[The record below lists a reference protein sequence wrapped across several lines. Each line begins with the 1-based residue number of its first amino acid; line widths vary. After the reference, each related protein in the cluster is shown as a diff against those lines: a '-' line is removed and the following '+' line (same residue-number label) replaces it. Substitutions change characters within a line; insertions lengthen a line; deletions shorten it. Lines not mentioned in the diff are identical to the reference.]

1 MEHELAPWVQWHG
14 RLMVLAW
21 VILLPLGVLIARFFK
36 ITPHQ
41 SWPASLDNKFW
52 WHCHRLLQY
61 SGVAL
66 MTVAAVL
73 AIRHASLASSPAPL
87 HGVIG
92 FMVIGLGW
100 LQILGGWLRG
110 SKGGPKGGPGGSDT
124 ADVRGDHYDMTPRRR
139 VFEYL
144 HKFAGYLVIL
154 LATADVALG
163 LRAAHA
169 LTWITCLIAA
179 TWALGAALFA
189 WLQWQGYCLDT
200 YQAIWGP
207 GLEHPGNRIPPIGWG
222 IRRVRPATPTPPKQ
236 GEIE

>member
-1 MEHELAPWVQWHG
+1 MVQWHG

-124 ADVRGDHYDMTPRRR
+124 ADVRGDHYDMTPRR
-139 VFEYL
+139 VAFEYV
-144 HKFAGYLVIL
+144 HKSLGW
-154 LATADVALG
+154 VAL
-163 LRAAHA
+163 A
-169 LTWITCLIAA
+169 LTIPATGLGLWITDAPRWMPLTLAIWWALLIAA
-179 TWALGAALFA
+179 FA
-189 WLQWQGYCLDT
+189 QLQRQGRCFDT

-207 GLEHPGNRIPPIGWG
+207 DPIHPGNRRKPIGWG
-222 IRRVRPATPTPPKQ
+222 VRRVEA
-236 GEIE
+236 E